1 MASMSKEEREDMAR
15 SFAFFRASSFLW
27 KTDPNQATS
36 SADEYWLAIIIG
48 QFEPSN
54 LTKMMCLELTPCSRN
69 GHHKR
74 SHIFQEAGTKGA
86 SRYIHGHLQTLA
98 EPSVAKSSTC

>member
-15 SFAFFRASSFLW
+15 SFAFFSAYSFLW

-48 QFEPSN
+48 HS
-54 LTKMMCLELTPCSRN
+54 L
-69 GHHKR
+69 
-74 SHIFQEAGTKGA
+74 
-86 SRYIHGHLQTLA
+86 
-98 EPSVAKSSTC
+98 

>member
-15 SFAFFRASSFLW
+15 SFAFFSAYSFLW

-48 QFEPSN
+48 HSHTFYQRSSFRNLSFFECESM
-54 LTKMMCLELTPCSRN
+54 LAPC
-69 GHHKR
+69 KFR
-74 SHIFQEAGTKGA
+74 SQD
-86 SRYIHGHLQTLA
+86 L
-98 EPSVAKSSTC
+98 